1 MTVIQ
6 NYKWSIL
13 SWSNVSI
20 EIDFSCP
27 DPHPQLCWKCHTTHV
42 GRQCFL
48 KWERFLI
55 VSQLVHIWDIT
66 HTGRTFPTKVVSAMS
81 WRCGSGFSMINFSS
95 VRVRE
100 VYLLLNYTC
109 VEFMGRKKIVHRDW
123 TKRKTCWIS
132 VQVLQCLFF
141 PFCHLWKTA
150 PRPQPHYESVCVST
164 RQKICIGG
172 KHSIKLKPG
181 KCTYIEVHLYMGI
194 HRKSEDQ

>member
-55 VSQLVHIWDIT
+55 VSQLVHIWDII

-141 PFCHLWKTA
+141 FRFAISGKLPPAFSPTMRAYAC
-150 PRPQPHYESVCVST
+150 
-164 RQKICIGG
+164 RQDKR
-172 KHSIKLKPG
+172 SALEEN
-181 KCTYIEVHLYMGI
+181 TVLN
-194 HRKSEDQ
+194 